1 MTVVTVIA
9 LAGITL
15 FIRGCYIQ
23 RYYSV
28 DRYRRERFESHCLVH
43 RINAEPMRL
52 SFTVH
57 PADLPGPFVG
67 GSPSQASK
75 LEQPRW
81 PTGRLAILWSHRSIR
96 TQINAT
102 SQAISSIGTQWRQ
115 QVASGNKAL
124 CSAAIDQETV
134 RIKWVF
140 SMQMSRWRQVK
151 TQKPCLPSIHYVD
164 VKYGIIFN
172 SSILKDSRRMM
183 NVCNRYMPMNVYQ

>member
-1 MTVVTVIA
+1 MQLLDDGKDDNNNDDDDDDNVDVFVTVVTVIA

-57 PADLPGPFVG
+57 PADSPGPFVG

-81 PTGRLAILWSHRSIR
+81 PTGRLAIL
-96 TQINAT
+96 
-102 SQAISSIGTQWRQ
+102 
-115 QVASGNKAL
+115 
-124 CSAAIDQETV
+124 
-134 RIKWVF
+134 
-140 SMQMSRWRQVK
+140 
-151 TQKPCLPSIHYVD
+151 
-164 VKYGIIFN
+164 
-172 SSILKDSRRMM
+172 
-183 NVCNRYMPMNVYQ
+183 